1 MLGTALSAALGIGGL
16 ASNIFSNRM
25 NQENFERSRRQS
37 ESQFVRSLD
46 YNSPMSQVRMLR
58 AAGMNPALLN
68 GALSTGGASS
78 GSIPSANPYVPL
90 DVGQLQQIGAN
101 MSLLDSQRQNVE
113 ANTSKT
119 NEEAAGIT
127 TDNLFREE
135 NWKSLIYNRESESWL
150 RHQLS
155 DAAKLNV
162 SFLKETLSDRIKQ
175 VRLDNQL
182 KDAEIT
188 ARDINLQ
195 YLSPE
200 LTARINLMTA
210 QQFASYATGRSSL
223 QQAHAAIMNAVTN
236 DAEMKAQFGDD
247 PKKRREYS
255 KAVMDGLLQTRYES
269 ESREFKNIRSRNP
282 LPPNRYDFEYFDHYR
297 KHKNI
302 PSMDNVSHW

>member
-1 MLGTALSAALGIGGL
+1 MNNMLGTALSAALGIGGL

-46 YNSPMSQVRMLR
+46 YISPMSQVRMLR
-58 AAGMNPALLN
+58 AAGMNPALMN
-68 GALSTGGASS
+68 GAISTGGASS
-78 GSIPSANPYVPL
+78 GSIPSANPYTPL

-195 YLSPE
+195 YLTPE

-247 PKKRREYS
+247 PKKRRAYS
-255 KAVMDGLLQTRYES
+255 KAIMDGLLQSRSES
-269 ESREFKNIRSRNP
+269 ESREFQN
-282 LPPNRYDFEYFDHYR
+282 YR
-297 KHKNI
+297 VNGSYGVATVNI
-302 PSMDNVSHW
+302 PYSYHWDKKQHRYVRD